1 MSKANSH
8 AYALERQRDSI
19 KRTRQVWVG
28 LLIVWAVVVGW
39 VIFGFVNSF
48 SDDVNAWLSWSLA
61 WLVPVAILAAGS
73 IVTQLRLKACEQK
86 LLHVA
91 D

>member
-1 MSKANSH
+1 MSKENSR

-28 LLIVWAVVVGW
+28 LLVIWAVVVGW

-48 SDDVNAWLSWSLA
+48 TDGGNARLSWALT
-61 WLVPVAILAAGS
+61 WFLPVAILAVGA
-73 IVTQLRLKACEQK
+73 IVTQMRLKACEAK
-86 LLHVA
+86 LLHVG